1 MCSFK
6 PFNKYI
12 LVEKEVEPPK
22 ETNSG
27 VLLPDNVQAAQKDR
41 YGLVRFVCAAS
52 DCEQSLRNLNKDT
65 PTWATQ
71 NGTNDDKFF
80 TSARESAAVSLIVD
94 SSMIEEINFSNKKIN
109 VVHQNYVVG
118 IVGE

>member
-1 MCSFK
+1 M
-6 PFNKYI
+6 
-12 LVEKEVEPPK
+12 
-22 ETNSG
+22 
-27 VLLPDNVQAAQKDR
+27 
-41 YGLVRFVCAAS
+41 CAAS

-80 TSARESAAVSLIVD
+80 TSAREAATVSLIVD
-94 SSMIEEINFSNKKIN
+94 NSMIEEINFSNKIIN
-109 VVHQNYVVG
+109 VIHQNYVVG